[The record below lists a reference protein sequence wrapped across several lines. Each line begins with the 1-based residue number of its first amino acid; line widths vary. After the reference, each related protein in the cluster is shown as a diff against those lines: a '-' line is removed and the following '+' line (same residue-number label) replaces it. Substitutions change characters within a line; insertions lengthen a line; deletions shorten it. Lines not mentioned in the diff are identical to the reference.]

1 VAVQLEIDVSQ
12 KLIIATFS
20 GEVTDADVLGLASK
34 VHSHPDFD
42 PSLSILW
49 DFSGVT
55 AGTVST
61 AAMRELSWRKSI
73 LSPASMHVIIAPQ
86 DHIFGLFRMGEV
98 FAQKT
103 KPNVVVVRTLEEA
116 RKFLGSEKAG

>member
-1 VAVQLEIDVSQ
+1 MGVHLTIDI
-12 KLIIATFS
+12 KRRLIVATFF
-20 GEVTDADVLGLASK
+20 GEINDADVLGLASE
-34 VHSHPDFD
+34 VGSHPDFD

-49 DFSGVT
+49 DFSGVA

-61 AAMRELSWRKSI
+61 SAMRELSWRKSI
-73 LSPASMHVIIAPQ
+73 LSPTSMHVIIAPQ

-103 KPNVVVVRTLEEA
+103 KPNVVVVRTVNEA
-116 RKFLGSEKAG
+116 RKFLGSEKAS

>member
-1 VAVQLEIDVSQ
+1 VGVQLTIDTKQRLIVAAFFGEIS
-12 KLIIATFS
+12 
-20 GEVTDADVLGLASK
+20 DADVLGLASA
-34 VHSHPDFD
+34 VASHPDFD

-49 DFSGVT
+49 DFSGVI

-61 AAMRELSWRKSI
+61 SAMRELSWRKSI
-73 LSPASMHVIIAPQ
+73 LSPTSMHVIIAPQ

-103 KPNVVVVRTLEEA
+103 KPNVVVVRTVDEA
-116 RKFLGSEKAG
+116 RKFLGSEKAS